1 MNCKTYQRKDGKRL
15 RTEGRIVAKSRAG
28 RPKYAGKNQAG
39 QPAAEGEQIKD
50 QQVWQLSSVGP

>member
-1 MNCKTYQRKDGKRL
+1 MNCKKYQRKDGKCL

-50 QQVWQLSSVGP
+50 